1 MNCLIINIFI
11 LSCSFNIGAM
21 SSSYAFAEY
30 ESVSHKAAH
39 QHEKILR
46 NPQSCSTS
54 SCKVIP
60 FNTKDIQA
68 LPEKSTQKI
77 DEFQKNKEFHD
88 FQQEAFQEKDLVL
101 ENKEF
106 QQFITE
112 LNEKA
117 LTSFPT
123 CQSTEKIPAANSQ
136 VHSPEGNFYIFV
148 SFSLGEKALMNL
160 AHEAKRY
167 GATLVLR
174 GFQEGNYKKTIQTLQ
189 KIILKTGQGVSID
202 PELFAFFSISS
213 VPTFILAKSFQLN
226 SSEPTSL
233 LLHDRLQGH
242 ISAHYALET
251 FAKEGDL
258 QSEAKALLTNASLS
272 NRFSKKGRD
281 K

>member
-1 MNCLIINIFI
+1 
-11 LSCSFNIGAM
+11 M
-21 SSSYAFAEY
+21 SSSYAFAGDEI
-30 ESVSHKAAH
+30 VPHKEVH
-39 QHEKILR
+39 QHEKTLLHQ
-46 NPQSCSTS
+46 PFCSTN

-60 FNTKDIQA
+60 FDTKDIQA
-68 LPEKSTQKI
+68 LQKKSTQKV
-77 DEFQKNKEFHD
+77 DELQKNKEFQD
-88 FQQEAFQEKDLVL
+88 FQQEIFQKKDLVL
-101 ENKEF
+101 ENKEL

-123 CQSTEKIPAANSQ
+123 CQSTEKIPATNSQ
-136 VHSPEGNFYIFV
+136 VHSSEGNLYIFV
-148 SFSLGEKALMNL
+148 SFSLVEKALMNL

-174 GFQEGNYKKTIQTLQ
+174 GFQEGSYKKTIQTLQ

-202 PELFAFFSISS
+202 PELFALFSIFS

-233 LLHDRLQGH
+233 PLHDRLQGH